1 MARVTYVHHY
11 YPALYFAIL
20 TMGFVVDWTT
30 RPLARKDK
38 KIEWAFYMLLYVLV
52 IGLFVLFRAIV
63 FGMEGDNK
71 QWRHLKWFD
80 KWRITD

>member
-20 TMGFVVDWTT
+20 SAGFVLDWVT

-38 KIEWAFYMLLYVLV
+38 RLEWAVFTVLYVLLA
-52 IGLFVLFRAIV
+52 GLFYLFRAIV
-63 FGMEGDNK
+63 FGMVGDNK
-71 QWRHLKWFD
+71 QWRHLKWFN